1 MIFVL
6 KPLLKHFFLLCFFI
20 VLLSG
25 RLLFYGL
32 RPLRNIRVN
41 KEQFLVAEQKNTPP
55 FGIIRQ
61 RIFGIPVN
69 RKILF
74 SNHKNV
80 YKKKIEKRQRKL
92 IVKTPFIKPFIKE
105 NERVL
110 LITTGYSPI
119 STIEKY
125 LIGWLFIYLKRSL
138 FVFTNQRIF
147 HIPTTPI
154 YSYRNS
160 IAQILYPYCKSIYM
174 NGKSLVVEYTKWGE
188 KEKFIGIAGKEKSK
202 IKQLLKTINLEAKES
217 EASKRTHLCPRC
229 TNELSK
235 DNYICESCKLKFK
248 TNVVAI
254 IFSIIFPGGGYFFIR
269 QYFLGII
276 FALIEIVLLIY
287 LATSLVNTLNGA
299 DNGIFSLVIYA
310 FAILFEKSISIL
322 HSLDF
327 IKEFIPKQKKM
338 AK

>member
-1 MIFVL
+1 M
-6 KPLLKHFFLLCFFI
+6 
-20 VLLSG
+20 
-25 RLLFYGL
+25 
-32 RPLRNIRVN
+32 
-41 KEQFLVAEQKNTPP
+41 AEQNNPP
-55 FGIIRQ
+55 TFGIIRQ
-61 RIFGIPVN
+61 RIFGIPVK
-69 RKILF
+69 REILF

-92 IVKTPFIKPFIKE
+92 IVKIPFIKPFIKE

-147 HIPTTPI
+147 HIPTTPN

-160 IAQILYPYCKSIYM
+160 ITQILYPYCKSIYM
-174 NGKSLVVEYTKWGE
+174 SGKSLVVEYTKWGKE
-188 KEKFIGIAGKEKSK
+188 EKFIGIAGREKSK
-202 IKQLLKTINLEAKES
+202 INQLLKTIDCEAKEG

-235 DNYICESCKLKFK
+235 DNYVCESCKLKFK
-248 TNVVAI
+248 TNAVAI
-254 IFSIIFPGGGYFFIR
+254 IISIIFPGGGYFFTR

-276 FALIEIVLLIY
+276 AALTEIVLLIY
-287 LATSLVNTLNGA
+287 LASSWVNALNG
-299 DNGIFSLVIYA
+299 DENGIFSLAIYT
-310 FAILFEKSISIL
+310 FAILFVKAISIL

-327 IKEFIPKQKKM
+327 IKEFIPKKK
-338 AK
+338 KVSP

>member
-1 MIFVL
+1 L
-6 KPLLKHFFLLCFFI
+6 KN
-20 VLLSG
+20 S
-25 RLLFYGL
+25 RL
-32 RPLRNIRVN
+32 N
-41 KEQFLVAEQKNTPP
+41 KEQFLVAEQKNTPV

-92 IVKTPFIKPFIKE
+92 IVKIPFIKPFIKE

-138 FVFTNQRIF
+138 FIFTNQRIF

-160 IAQILYPYCKSIYM
+160 IAHILYPYCKAIYL
-174 NGKSLVVEYTKWGE
+174 NGKSLVVEYTKWG
-188 KEKFIGIAGKEKSK
+188 KREKFIGIAGKEKNK
-202 IKQLLKTINLEAKES
+202 IKQLLKTINFEAKEGKN
-217 EASKRTHLCPRC
+217 SKRTHLCPRC
-229 TNELSK
+229 TGELSK
-235 DNYICESCKLKFK
+235 DSYICESCKLKFK
-248 TNVVAI
+248 TSVMAI
-254 IFSIIFPGGGYFFIR
+254 IISIIFPGGGYFFTR

-276 FALIEIVLLIY
+276 FALTEIVLVFF
-287 LATSLVNTLNGA
+287 LATSLFYILNGA
-299 DNGIFSLVIYA
+299 DNEIFSLVIYA
-310 FAILFEKSISIL
+310 SAILFEKAISIL

-338 AK
+338 AS

>member
-1 MIFVL
+1 
-6 KPLLKHFFLLCFFI
+6 
-20 VLLSG
+20 
-25 RLLFYGL
+25 
-32 RPLRNIRVN
+32 
-41 KEQFLVAEQKNTPP
+41 VAEKLNIHSI
-55 FGIIRQ
+55 GIIRQ
-61 RIFGIPVN
+61 RIFGIPVD

-92 IVKTPFIKPFIKE
+92 IVKIPFIKPFIKE

-138 FVFTNQRIF
+138 FIFTNQRIF

-160 IAQILYPYCKSIYM
+160 TAQILYSYCKSIYM
-174 NGKSLVVEYTKWGE
+174 KGNSLVVEYANYGKI
-188 KEKFIGIAGKEKSK
+188 EKFIGIAGKEKNK
-202 IKQLLKTINLEAKES
+202 IKQLLKTIHFKAQEG
-217 EASKRTHLCPRC
+217 EASKRIHLCPRC

-235 DNYICESCKLKFK
+235 GNYVCESCKLKFK
-248 TNVVAI
+248 TNAAAI
-254 IFSIIFPGGGYFFIR
+254 IISIIFPGGGYFFTR
-269 QYFLGII
+269 QYFLGLIA
-276 FALIEIVLLIY
+276 ALIEAVLLFY
-287 LATSLVNTLNGA
+287 LATSIVNTLNGA
-299 DNGIFSLVIYA
+299 ENGIFSLIIYA
-310 FAILFEKSISIL
+310 FAILFEKAISIL

-327 IKEFIPKQKKM
+327 IKEFIPKKK
-338 AK
+338 KVRP

>member
-1 MIFVL
+1 MEEKL
-6 KPLLKHFFLLCFFI
+6 
-20 VLLSG
+20 
-25 RLLFYGL
+25 
-32 RPLRNIRVN
+32 NI
-41 KEQFLVAEQKNTPP
+41 KSI
-55 FGIIRQ
+55 GIIRQ
-61 RIFGIPVN
+61 RIFGIPVD
-69 RKILF
+69 RKIIF

-92 IVKTPFIKPFIKE
+92 IVKISFIKPFIKE

-119 STIEKY
+119 SIIEKY

-160 IAQILYPYCKSIYM
+160 TAQILYPYCKSINM
-174 NGKSLVVEYTKWGE
+174 KGNSLVVEYGMYGKI
-188 KEKFIGIAGKEKSK
+188 EKFIGIAGKEKNK
-202 IKQLLKTINLEAKES
+202 IKQLLKTFHFRAKGG
-217 EASKRTHLCPRC
+217 EASKRIHLCPRC

-235 DNYICESCKLKFK
+235 GDYVCESCKLKFK
-248 TNVVAI
+248 TNAAAI
-254 IFSIIFPGGGYFFIR
+254 IISILFPGGGYFFTR

-276 FALIEIVLLIY
+276 TALIEAVLLFY
-287 LATSLVNTLNGA
+287 LATSIVNILNGA
-299 DNGIFSLVIYA
+299 ENGIFSLIIYA
-310 FAILFEKSISIL
+310 FAILFEKAISIL

-327 IKEFIPKQKKM
+327 IKEFIPKKKKM
-338 AK
+338 AS

>member
-1 MIFVL
+1 
-6 KPLLKHFFLLCFFI
+6 
-20 VLLSG
+20 
-25 RLLFYGL
+25 
-32 RPLRNIRVN
+32 
-41 KEQFLVAEQKNTPP
+41 VAEQKNIPA
-55 FGIIRQ
+55 FGIIRH
-61 RIFGIPVN
+61 RIFGIPVK
-69 RKILF
+69 REILF

-92 IVKTPFIKPFIKE
+92 IVKISFIKPFIKE

-154 YSYRNS
+154 YSYRHS
-160 IAQILYPYCKSIYM
+160 ITQILYPYCKSIYM
-174 NGKSLVVEYTKWGE
+174 RGKSLVVEYTKWGKE
-188 KEKFIGIAGKEKSK
+188 EKFIGIAGREKSK
-202 IKQLLKTINLEAKES
+202 IKQLLKTIDCEAKEG

-235 DNYICESCKLKFK
+235 DKYVCESCKLKFK
-248 TNVVAI
+248 TKAVAI
-254 IFSIIFPGGGYFFIR
+254 IISIIFPGGGYFFTR

-276 FALIEIVLLIY
+276 AALTEIVLLIY

-299 DNGIFSLVIYA
+299 ENGIFSLAIYT
-310 FAILFEKSISIL
+310 FAILFVKAISIL

-327 IKEFIPKQKKM
+327 IKEFIPKQKKITQ
-338 AK
+338 

>member
-1 MIFVL
+1 L
-6 KPLLKHFFLLCFFI
+6 KNSK
-20 VLLSG
+20 
-25 RLLFYGL
+25 
-32 RPLRNIRVN
+32 VN
-41 KEQFLVAEQKNTPP
+41 KEQFLVAEQIKPP
-55 FGIIRQ
+55 TFGIIRQ
-61 RIFGIPVN
+61 RIFGIPVD

-80 YKKKIEKRQRKL
+80 YKKNIEKRQRKL
-92 IVKTPFIKPFIKE
+92 IVKIPFIKPFIKE

-138 FVFTNQRIF
+138 FVFTNKRIF
-147 HIPTTPI
+147 HIPTTPN

-160 IAQILYPYCKSIYM
+160 ITQILYSHCKSIYM
-174 NGKSLVVEYTKWGE
+174 SGKSLVVDYAKYGKE
-188 KEKFIGIAGKEKSK
+188 EKFIGIAGKEKNK
-202 IKQLLKTINLEAKES
+202 IKQLLQTIHLEAKEGK
-217 EASKRTHLCPRC
+217 ASNRTHLCPRC

-235 DNYICESCKLKFK
+235 DNYVCESCKLKFK
-248 TNVVAI
+248 TNALAI
-254 IFSIIFPGGGYFFIR
+254 IISIIFPGGGYFFTR
-269 QYFLGII
+269 QYFVGTIA
-276 FALIEIVLLIY
+276 ALTEIVLLIY
-287 LATSLVNTLNGA
+287 FASSLVNTLNGA

-310 FAILFEKSISIL
+310 FAILFVKAISIL

-338 AK
+338 AS

>member
-1 MIFVL
+1 MAD
-6 KPLLKHFFLLCFFI
+6 P
-20 VLLSG
+20 
-25 RLLFYGL
+25 
-32 RPLRNIRVN
+32 
-41 KEQFLVAEQKNTPP
+41 KNTPT

-80 YKKKIEKRQRKL
+80 YKKKVEKRQRKL
-92 IVKTPFIKPFIKE
+92 IVKIPFIKAFIKE

-110 LITTGYSPI
+110 LVTTGYSPI

-138 FVFTNQRIF
+138 FIFTNKRLF

-160 IAQILYPYCKSIYM
+160 IAQILYSHCKSIYIKR
-174 NGKSLVVEYTKWGE
+174 KSLVVEYVKYGKE
-188 KEKFIGIAGKEKSK
+188 EKFFGIAGKEKNK
-202 IKQLLKTINLEAKES
+202 IKQLLKTIHLEGKEG

-235 DNYICESCKLKFK
+235 DNYVCESCKLKFK
-248 TNVVAI
+248 TNAVAI
-254 IFSIIFPGGGYFFIR
+254 IISIIFPGGGYFFTR

-276 FALIEIVLLIY
+276 TALTEIVLLIY
-287 LATSLVNTLNGA
+287 LATSLVNMLNGA
-299 DNGIFSLVIYA
+299 ENGIFSLVIYA
-310 FAILFEKSISIL
+310 FAILFEKAISIL

-338 AK
+338 AS

>member
-1 MIFVL
+1 M
-6 KPLLKHFFLLCFFI
+6 
-20 VLLSG
+20 
-25 RLLFYGL
+25 
-32 RPLRNIRVN
+32 
-41 KEQFLVAEQKNTPP
+41 AEQNSPP
-55 FGIIRQ
+55 TFGIIRQ

-80 YKKKIEKRQRKL
+80 YKEKIEKRQRKL
-92 IVKTPFIKPFIKE
+92 IVKIPFIKPFIKE

-125 LIGWLFIYLKRSL
+125 LIGWLLIYLKRSL

-160 IAQILYPYCKSIYM
+160 ITQILYPYCKAMYIS
-174 NGKSLVVEYTKWGE
+174 GKSLVVEYTKWGE

-202 IKQLLKTINLEAKES
+202 INQLLKTINFEAKEG

-235 DNYICESCKLKFK
+235 GNYVCESCKLKFK

-254 IFSIIFPGGGYFFIR
+254 IISIIFPGGGYFFTR
-269 QYFLGII
+269 QYFLGIV
-276 FALIEIVLLIY
+276 FALTEVILLIY
-287 LATSLVNTLNGA
+287 LTSSLVNTLNGA
-299 DNGIFSLVIYA
+299 ENGIFSLAIYT
-310 FAILFEKSISIL
+310 FAILFVKAISIL

-327 IKEFIPKQKKM
+327 IKEFIPKKK
-338 AK
+338 KINP

>member
-1 MIFVL
+1 V
-6 KPLLKHFFLLCFFI
+6 H
-20 VLLSG
+20 
-25 RLLFYGL
+25 
-32 RPLRNIRVN
+32 
-41 KEQFLVAEQKNTPP
+41 KEQFLVTEQNNTPP

-80 YKKKIEKRQRKL
+80 YKKKVENRQRKL
-92 IVKTPFIKPFIKE
+92 IVKIPFIKPFIKE

-119 STIEKY
+119 TTIEKY

-138 FVFTNQRIF
+138 FVFTNKRLF

-160 IAQILYPYCKSIYM
+160 IAQILYSHCKSIYIRR
-174 NGKSLVVEYTKWGE
+174 KSLVVEYE
-188 KEKFIGIAGKEKSK
+188 KYGKEEKFFGIAGKEKNK
-202 IKQLLKTINLEAKES
+202 IKELLKTIHLEGKEG
-217 EASKRTHLCPRC
+217 EAANRTHLCPRC
-229 TNELSK
+229 TDELSK
-235 DNYICESCKLKFK
+235 DHYVCESCKLKFK
-248 TNVVAI
+248 TNGVAI
-254 IFSIIFPGGGYFFIR
+254 IISVMFPGGGYFFTR

-276 FALIEIVLLIY
+276 TALIEIVLFFY
-287 LATSLVNTLNGA
+287 LATSWVSMLNGME
-299 DNGIFSLVIYA
+299 NEIFSLVIYA
-310 FAILFEKSISIL
+310 FAILFEKAISIL

-327 IKEFIPKQKKM
+327 IKEFIPKQKKITS
-338 AK
+338 

>member
-1 MIFVL
+1 M
-6 KPLLKHFFLLCFFI
+6 
-20 VLLSG
+20 
-25 RLLFYGL
+25 
-32 RPLRNIRVN
+32 
-41 KEQFLVAEQKNTPP
+41 AEQNNPP
-55 FGIIRQ
+55 TFGIIRQ
-61 RIFGIPVN
+61 RIFGIPVK

-92 IVKTPFIKPFIKE
+92 IVKIPFIKTFIKE

-160 IAQILYPYCKSIYM
+160 IAQVLYPYCKSIYM
-174 NGKSLVVEYTKWGE
+174 NGKSLVIEYTKWGE

-202 IKQLLKTINLEAKES
+202 IKQLLKTINLEAKEG

-229 TNELSK
+229 TNELSE
-235 DNYICESCKLKFK
+235 DNYVCESCKLKFK

-254 IFSIIFPGGGYFFIR
+254 IISIIFPGGGYFFTR

-287 LATSLVNTLNGA
+287 LASSLVNTLNGA
-299 DNGIFSLVIYA
+299 ENGIFSLVIYA
-310 FAILFEKSISIL
+310 FAILFEKAISIL

-338 AK
+338 AS

>member
-1 MIFVL
+1 
-6 KPLLKHFFLLCFFI
+6 
-20 VLLSG
+20 
-25 RLLFYGL
+25 
-32 RPLRNIRVN
+32 
-41 KEQFLVAEQKNTPP
+41 VAEQTKPP
-55 FGIIRQ
+55 VFGIIRQ

-92 IVKTPFIKPFIKE
+92 IVKIPFIKPFIKE

-160 IAQILYPYCKSIYM
+160 IAQILYPYCKSIFM

-202 IKQLLKTINLEAKES
+202 IKQLLKTINFEAKEG

-235 DNYICESCKLKFK
+235 DSYVCESCKLKFK

-254 IFSIIFPGGGYFFIR
+254 IISIIFPGGGYFFTR

-276 FALIEIVLLIY
+276 FALTEIVLLIY
-287 LATSLVNTLNGA
+287 LALSFVNTLNGA

>member
-1 MIFVL
+1 M
-6 KPLLKHFFLLCFFI
+6 
-20 VLLSG
+20 
-25 RLLFYGL
+25 
-32 RPLRNIRVN
+32 
-41 KEQFLVAEQKNTPP
+41 AEQNKPP
-55 FGIIRQ
+55 AFGIIRQ

-69 RKILF
+69 KKTLF

-92 IVKTPFIKPFIKE
+92 IVKIPFIKPFIKE

-125 LIGWLFIYLKRSL
+125 LIVWLFIYLKRSL

-147 HIPTTPI
+147 HIPTTPN

-160 IAQILYPYCKSIYM
+160 ITQIFYPYCKSIYM
-174 NGKSLVVEYTKWGE
+174 SGKSLVVEYTKWGKE
-188 KEKFIGIAGKEKSK
+188 EKFIGIAGKEKSK
-202 IKQLLKTINLEAKES
+202 IKQLLKTIDLEAKEG

-235 DNYICESCKLKFK
+235 DNYVCESCKLKFK

-254 IFSIIFPGGGYFFIR
+254 IISIIFPGGGYFFTR

-299 DNGIFSLVIYA
+299 ENGIFSLVIYA
-310 FAILFEKSISIL
+310 FAILFVKAISIL

-338 AK
+338 AS

>member
-1 MIFVL
+1 M
-6 KPLLKHFFLLCFFI
+6 
-20 VLLSG
+20 
-25 RLLFYGL
+25 
-32 RPLRNIRVN
+32 
-41 KEQFLVAEQKNTPP
+41 AEQNKPP
-55 FGIIRQ
+55 AFGIIRQ

-69 RKILF
+69 KKTLF

-92 IVKTPFIKPFIKE
+92 IVKIPFIKPFLKE

-147 HIPTTPI
+147 HIPTTPN

-160 IAQILYPYCKSIYM
+160 ITQILYPYCKSIYM
-174 NGKSLVVEYTKWGE
+174 SGKSLIVEHTKWGE
-188 KEKFIGIAGKEKSK
+188 KEKFIGISGKEKSK
-202 IKQLLKTINLEAKES
+202 IKQLLKTINFEAKEG

-235 DNYICESCKLKFK
+235 DNYVCESCKLKFK

-254 IFSIIFPGGGYFFIR
+254 IISIIFPGGGYFFTR

-287 LATSLVNTLNGA
+287 LATSLVNMLNGA
-299 DNGIFSLVIYA
+299 ENGIFSLVIYA
-310 FAILFEKSISIL
+310 FAILFVKAISIL

-338 AK
+338 AS

>member
-1 MIFVL
+1 MADP
-6 KPLLKHFFLLCFFI
+6 K
-20 VLLSG
+20 
-25 RLLFYGL
+25 
-32 RPLRNIRVN
+32 NIP
-41 KEQFLVAEQKNTPP
+41 T

-80 YKKKIEKRQRKL
+80 YKKKVEKRQRKL
-92 IVKTPFIKPFIKE
+92 IVKIPFIKAFIKE

-110 LITTGYSPI
+110 LVTTGYSPI

-138 FVFTNQRIF
+138 FIFTNKRLF

-160 IAQILYPYCKSIYM
+160 IAQILYSHCKSIYIKR
-174 NGKSLVVEYTKWGE
+174 KSLVVEYVKYGKE
-188 KEKFIGIAGKEKSK
+188 EKFFGIAGKEKNK
-202 IKQLLKTINLEAKES
+202 IKQLLKTIHLEGKEG

-235 DNYICESCKLKFK
+235 DNYVCESCKLKFK
-248 TNVVAI
+248 TNAVAI
-254 IFSIIFPGGGYFFIR
+254 IISIIFPGGGYFFTR

-276 FALIEIVLLIY
+276 TALTEIVLLIY
-287 LATSLVNTLNGA
+287 LATSLVNMLNGA
-299 DNGIFSLVIYA
+299 ENGIFSLVIYA
-310 FAILFEKSISIL
+310 FAILFEKAISIL

-338 AK
+338 AS

>member
-1 MIFVL
+1 
-6 KPLLKHFFLLCFFI
+6 
-20 VLLSG
+20 
-25 RLLFYGL
+25 
-32 RPLRNIRVN
+32 
-41 KEQFLVAEQKNTPP
+41 VAEQNKPP
-55 FGIIRQ
+55 VFGIIRQ

-74 SNHKNV
+74 SNHKNI
-80 YKKKIEKRQRKL
+80 YKKNIEKRQRKL
-92 IVKTPFIKPFIKE
+92 IVKIPFIKPFIKE

-147 HIPTTPI
+147 HIPTTPS

-160 IAQILYPYCKSIYM
+160 VAQILYPYCRSIDIK
-174 NGKSLVVEYTKWGE
+174 GKSLVVKYGKYS
-188 KEKFIGIAGKEKSK
+188 KIEKFFGIAGKEKNK
-202 IKQLLKTINLEAKES
+202 IKQLLKTFQFKGQGG
-217 EASKRTHLCPRC
+217 EASDRIHLCPRC

-235 DNYICESCKLKFK
+235 DNYVCESCKLRFK

-254 IFSIIFPGGGYFFIR
+254 IISIIFPGGGYFFTR
-269 QYFLGII
+269 QYFLGTI
-276 FALIEIVLLIY
+276 FALTEIVLLIY

-299 DNGIFSLVIYA
+299 NNGIFSLVIYA
-310 FAILFEKSISIL
+310 FAILFEKAISIL

-338 AK
+338 AS

>member
-1 MIFVL
+1 LPPL
-6 KPLLKHFFLLCFFI
+6 KNSK
-20 VLLSG
+20 
-25 RLLFYGL
+25 
-32 RPLRNIRVN
+32 VN
-41 KEQFLVAEQKNTPP
+41 KEQFLVAEQNNSPA

-61 RIFGIPVN
+61 RIFGIPVD

-74 SNHKNV
+74 SNHKNI
-80 YKKKIEKRQRKL
+80 YKKNIEKRQRKL
-92 IVKTPFIKPFIKE
+92 IVKIPFIKPFIKE

-138 FVFTNQRIF
+138 FVFTNKRIF

-160 IAQILYPYCKSIYM
+160 IAQILYSHCKSIYM
-174 NGKSLVVEYTKWGE
+174 SGKSLVVEYAKYGKE
-188 KEKFIGIAGKEKSK
+188 EKFIGIAGKEKNK
-202 IKQLLKTINLEAKES
+202 IKQLLKTIHLEAKEG
-217 EASKRTHLCPRC
+217 EASKRTYLCPRC

-235 DNYICESCKLKFK
+235 DNYVCESCKLKFK
-248 TNVVAI
+248 TNAVAI
-254 IFSIIFPGGGYFFIR
+254 IISIIFPGGGYFFTR

-276 FALIEIVLLIY
+276 TALTEIVLLIY
-287 LATSLVNTLNGA
+287 LSTSLLNMLNGA
-299 DNGIFSLVIYA
+299 ENGIFSLAIYT
-310 FAILFEKSISIL
+310 FAILFVKAISIL

-327 IKEFIPKQKKM
+327 IKEFIPKKK
-338 AK
+338 KVSP